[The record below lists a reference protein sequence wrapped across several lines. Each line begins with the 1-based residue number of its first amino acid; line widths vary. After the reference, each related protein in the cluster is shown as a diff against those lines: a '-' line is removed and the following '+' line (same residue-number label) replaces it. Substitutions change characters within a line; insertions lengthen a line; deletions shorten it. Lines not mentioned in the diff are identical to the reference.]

1 MKFCRVPRALD
12 LASLRACEKR
22 TRHQTNIETPTRKVC
37 GTRTK
42 ASRSVDPGI
51 LAFGTAV
58 FACLERFQKLIR
70 MGFGPHLVLDG
81 YGGAYNRL
89 TDLSL
94 IYRFLDEC
102 PERIGMT
109 KIMPP
114 YVFRYTGVNPKDW
127 GVSGFVLIAESHIS
141 VHTFPE
147 KRYLSL
153 DIFSCKEFD
162 AEEVISF
169 AREYFLLEHYEHHV
183 LQRGQEFPHDVIRS
197 ARIVESERA
206 HFEETRLRSAL

>member
-1 MKFCRVPRALD
+1 
-12 LASLRACEKR
+12 
-22 TRHQTNIETPTRKVC
+22 
-37 GTRTK
+37 
-42 ASRSVDPGI
+42 
-51 LAFGTAV
+51 
-58 FACLERFQKLIR
+58 

-81 YGGAYNRL
+81 YGCEYDRL

-114 YVFRYTGVNPKDW
+114 YVFKYTGANPKDW

-141 VHTFPE
+141 IHTFPE

-153 DIFSCKEFD
+153 DIFSCKDFD
-162 AEEVISF
+162 PAEAIGF
-169 AREYFLLEHYEHHV
+169 ASERFLLEHYEHQ
-183 LQRGQEFPHDVIRS
+183 LLSRGQEFPHDVIRS
-197 ARIVESERA
+197 ARIVESERLR
-206 HFEETRLRSAL
+206 FGEESRLRSAV